1 MLGHTTRR
9 NFQFKQQTSTGAPVD
24 PLKYDFAQ
32 RGPAITRGCLEPL
45 YKMKALFVPV
55 RSSQWNC
62 EESENDGGI
71 DFPHMNVMRTY
82 VP

>member
-1 MLGHTTRR
+1 M
-9 NFQFKQQTSTGAPVD
+9 D

-32 RGPAITRGCLEPL
+32 RGPAITPGCLEPL

-62 EESENDGGI
+62 EQSANDGGI
-71 DFPHMNVMRTY
+71 DFPTHECNKDLLSLNRQMARIISVKGKM
-82 VP
+82 